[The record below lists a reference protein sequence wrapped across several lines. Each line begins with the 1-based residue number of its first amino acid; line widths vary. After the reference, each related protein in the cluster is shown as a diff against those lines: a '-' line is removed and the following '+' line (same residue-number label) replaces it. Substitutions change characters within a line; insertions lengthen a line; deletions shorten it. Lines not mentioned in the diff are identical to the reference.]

1 MESAAISTLANR
13 SIKGRARPEVVDGH
27 MEFTFNSITE
37 LCAFVA
43 KEIAFSKKKYGRF
56 ATEIGMT
63 HGTVKNMATGHTQHP
78 RAETVFAMLKALG
91 YEVVVRA

>member
-1 MESAAISTLANR
+1 MESAAISTLPSR
-13 SIKGRARPEVVDGH
+13 IKGRSRPEVVDGR
-27 MEFTFNSITE
+27 MEFSFNSITE

-56 ATEIGMT
+56 ATEIGMS
-63 HGTVKNMATGHTQHP
+63 HGTVKNMATGQTQHP
-78 RAETVFAMLKALG
+78 RAETVFSMLKALG